1 MLSIVLEVLSHDGSR
16 GLLLLELR
24 IILDSVITR
33 QLEVIPFKKLLVPLV
48 VVSVALSEL
57 IVVILLSFIQHVID
71 EVHRSRF
78 ISRVSSRICEIIYQV
93 LLRKF
98 LSSFGQVR
106 MSCWSLRIFCREIQL
121 ASVG

>member
-1 MLSIVLEVLSHDGSR
+1 M
-16 GLLLLELR
+16 LELR
-24 IILDSVITR
+24 IILDSIITR
-33 QLEVIPFKKLLVPLV
+33 QLEVISFKKLLVPLV

-57 IVVILLSFIQHVID
+57 IVVILLPFIQHVID

-98 LSSFGQVR
+98 LSSFRQVR